1 MKAKRPKAKAAK
13 KTARKSAPRKKAA
26 AQKAAAKK
34 PANTKLL
41 DSYLFELTRDHSE
54 EESSAL
60 VRNLYKLP
68 TEGHTTGEYKG
79 HLLKKHV
86 QVTK

>member
-1 MKAKRPKAKAAK
+1 MKSKRPKAKAAK

-26 AQKAAAKK
+26 PKK
-34 PANTKLL
+34 PANPKLI

-54 EESSAL
+54 EEPSAL

>member
-1 MKAKRPKAKAAK
+1 MKSKRSKAKATKK
-13 KTARKSAPRKKAA
+13 KTASKSAPRKKAA
-26 AQKAAAKK
+26 PKKQAK
-34 PANTKLL
+34 TKVV
-41 DSYLFELTRDHSE
+41 DNYLFELTRDHSE
-54 EESSAL
+54 EEPSPL

>member
-1 MKAKRPKAKAAK
+1 MEMDLD
-13 KTARKSAPRKKAA
+13 ARTL
-26 AQKAAAKK
+26 QKAEEFSKK
-34 PANTKLL
+34 HSTTVPRLV

-54 EESSAL
+54 EEPSPL
-60 VRNLYKLP
+60 VRELYKMT

-86 QVTK
+86 ENSNK

>member
-1 MKAKRPKAKAAK
+1 MKSKRPKAKAAK
-13 KTARKSAPRKKAA
+13 KTARKSAPRKKSAP
-26 AQKAAAKK
+26 KK
-34 PANTKLL
+34 PTAKLV
-41 DSYLFELTRDHSE
+41 DNYLFELTRDHSE
-54 EESSAL
+54 EEPSAL

>member
-1 MKAKRPKAKAAK
+1 MKSKRPKAKATK
-13 KTARKSAPRKKAA
+13 KTPAKRAARKKKSASTKAA
-26 AQKAAAKK
+26 N
-34 PANTKLL
+34 PKLI

-54 EESSAL
+54 EEPSAL